1 MAFRQEILDRVRLN
15 YNATEGQE
23 KFAAVFEAY
32 KDRELRLIDAD
43 DEDFEDF
50 VDEVEENV
58 RNMLNNSY
66 SSEEIMNEYDAI
78 FLGGANLSFSL
89 DAANRLEEELEK
101 RDLSV
106 KINRVKEKEPTS
118 AVQDI
123 LSALDK
129 INPDKFFEKG
139 IF

>member
-1 MAFRQEILDRVRLN
+1 MAYRQEILDRVHLN

-23 KFAAVFEAY
+23 KYAAVFEAY

-43 DEDFEDF
+43 DDDFEDF

-58 RNMLNNSY
+58 KNMLNNSY
-66 SSEEIMNEYDAI
+66 TSEEIMNEYDAI

-89 DAANRLEEELEK
+89 NAANRLEEELDRRGLAAK
-101 RDLSV
+101 VDRL
-106 KINRVKEKEPTS
+106 KEKEPSS

-123 LSALDK
+123 LSALDE